1 MLIFAETTMR
11 ALCVC
16 LCALRDDVELVEF
29 NGQADHVD
37 VLVIYRPTLAI
48 SHSDSRGPRRA

>member
-16 LCALRDDVELVEF
+16 LCARRADVELVEF

-48 SHSDSRGPRRA
+48 SHSDARGPRRA